1 MDDDALRAYLGEI
14 PVPELEG
21 APWAAP
27 PPLADCTVA
36 VVTTAALRLPADEPF
51 ARVDP
56 SFRTLPT
63 SARDLVLDHWSPTFD
78 RAAFAADLNVVY
90 PVDRL
95 TELAAAGT
103 IGAVAKRHVSFSGSQ
118 EDSVSDI
125 RLETGPR
132 AAAMLRADGV
142 DVALLAP
149 VAPMCSRTVC
159 VLAHILE
166 AHGIATVAL
175 IPIQRLAERMR
186 PPRVLCC
193 EFPLGRPLGR
203 PGDAHYQHE
212 VIARAFGLLAAPEGP
227 VLASHPDRI
236 VRGLVALPCP
246 LPARIDLEVPAAV
259 DEVRALRGA
268 YDQYRSTHGRSSV
281 GRVVTPD
288 HIEELAAMFD
298 AIAGGVP
305 WREAGLPAHP
315 IVCALELR
323 TYYEEAALA
332 LTGVVPEPGAAE
344 SWFYG
349 ATATGGA
356 ITAARDA
363 MRAADA
369 PFGVW
374 YYLATDVATDVAG
387 EA

>member
-21 APWAAP
+21 APWVVP
-27 PPLADCTVA
+27 PPLAECTVA
-36 VVTTAALRLPADEPF
+36 IVTTAALRRPTDEPF
-51 ARVDP
+51 VRVDP
-56 SFRTLPT
+56 SFRALPAN
-63 SARDLVLDHWSPTFD
+63 ARDLVLDHWSPSFD
-78 RAAFAADLNVVY
+78 RAAFAADMNVVY

-95 TELAAAGT
+95 TGLAAAGK
-103 IGAVAKRHVSFSGSQ
+103 IGAVGKRHLSFSGSQ

-132 AAAMLRADGV
+132 AAAMLRAEGV
-142 DVALLAP
+142 DVALLTP

-175 IPIQRLAERMR
+175 IPIQRLAERMH

-203 PGDAHYQHE
+203 PGDAHYQHD
-212 VIARAFGLLAAPEGP
+212 VIDRAFGLLAAPEGP
-227 VLASHPDRI
+227 VIANHPDRI
-236 VRGLVALPCP
+236 GRSAVALACP
-246 LPARIDLEVPAAV
+246 LPEREDSNVPAAV
-259 DEVRALRGA
+259 DEVRALWSA
-268 YDQYRSTHGRSSV
+268 YDQYRSTYGRTSV
-281 GRVVTPD
+281 GRVVAPEHVD
-288 HIEELAAMFD
+288 ELAATFD
-298 AIAGGVP
+298 AIAGGAP

-315 IVCALELR
+315 VVCALELR

-332 LTGVVPEPGAAE
+332 FTGVVPEPGAAE
-344 SWFYG
+344 AWFYG
-349 ATATGGA
+349 ATAMGHT

-363 MRAADA
+363 MRASDA

-374 YYLATDVATDVAG
+374 YYLATDVAG